1 MTNIERHIA
10 EEILRGSG
18 WSPSNLGL
26 RFDRVVVRVF
36 GALRSFVETAAPTG
50 GTILVALS
58 APIRSPAK
66 TVDDLKQAITALPT
80 SGTAGAG
87 QSLIIQGNRLRMRRI
102 EPLSG
107 RFTPFIGFA
116 HNAELDP
123 DPLLDLAEHWLGV
136 PAPAPASQSRRQ
148 GS

>member
-1 MTNIERHIA
+1 
-10 EEILRGSG
+10 
-18 WSPSNLGL
+18 
-26 RFDRVVVRVF
+26 
-36 GALRSFVETAAPTG
+36 
-50 GTILVALS
+50 
-58 APIRSPAK
+58 
-66 TVDDLKQAITALPT
+66 
-80 SGTAGAG
+80 
-87 QSLIIQGNRLRMRRI
+87 
-102 EPLSG
+102 LSG